1 MLFINIIALCLVVNI
16 AYSCYELETV
26 GTIWCVIFILL
37 FYDVIW
43 RTVRS
48 LWKTYLKYISYIF
61 YPMKEK
67 FFVDIFRSIEHC
79 KNTYFWI
86 IMISCSVI
94 IFTLSFILTLFY
106 GLTKVIGW
114 ISLLF
119 VVISSLAI
127 IILNFLFH
135 INYYVVFYRTLKK
148 YDGNND
154 NEILKNYTR
163 KIYAISTGK
172 NICVMFDLPMNLIMT
187 LFQDL
192 CPILIFFLIYKF
204 ISKKFYL
211 KLNIY
216 IYISIGFIIFIV
228 VPVAFIFKE
237 LYYYKIYVKYI
248 PNYFKEVND
257 KLQKKR
263 TNNFD
268 NEIKKIFKESDVKKI
283 FKESYVLIDVVNH
296 LYVKN
301 NEIENEND
309 ENKKKEIIA
318 RLRTIPYFLKKTT
331 SIWFVDI
338 LSEFIYQIIIFVF
351 KIIKLVL
358 YIVILIIIQN
368 GRYKD
373 FNNIDDINN
382 DKSKRYNV
390 NTNLRWVISF
400 LGVEILFEFIYK
412 FIFDWLTKV
421 PTRTSLTII
430 SYWIVRFIVGSVFL
444 VVICIKNI
452 QIDLYILLFMG
463 LYFYDSLKIVPNL
476 PYERRYNIFPST
488 ENINEKEENKNGKEE
503 KENGKEENKN
513 GKEEDK
519 NEKEENKNGKEED
532 KNGKEENKNGKE
544 EDKNEK
550 EENKNGKEEDKN
562 GKEENKNE
570 NEEIEKLIDNYIK
583 KRKLNIRK
591 IILLILIFLLF
602 LGVFIGGINFVDKS
616 KEEEIE
622 LQVTNQNSYNAKP
635 LFCYI
640 NYDDLYINDFA
651 AIASAS
657 YGEDIKNVMTKF
669 NEKRA
674 IKNSICSCSMY
685 DNIENNYNNN
695 SSSNNNPNSNNINI
709 KDENYSKLYENKF
722 TTYCNCS
729 FVDDLNGDSY
739 NTIHKP
745 YSSNQ
750 KFECSYFDNLPL
762 ITINDIFD
770 DSFNCIYTSENENID
785 TIEYIQCTNIT
796 SSNGQ
801 SISDAYCTKIYDN
814 NTMPLIYD
822 DFEIKDNTITNPYG
836 VQYVDF
842 VFPARNIVVVGV
854 RGTATLEDAFQ
865 DVYLW
870 STSVL
875 LELSG
880 FFGTFSKFWPRDA
893 FSFAVRL
900 IDNKFS
906 IKKNIL
912 YFQDVIDHVEFLKS
926 NNTFNKIYLAG
937 HSLGGGTVGIVSA
950 RLEIPGIGF
959 SAPGLGYSYRS
970 YDFVPQNL
978 IDNFINVVPLR
989 DPVTIVDSQIGEIIN
1004 IECDDEKIAG
1014 CHSMDNTMSTLNKMC
1029 KRKSFG

>member
-1 MLFINIIALCLVVNI
+1 MASDSVSTPNEGRNENDNIEITNIPAINKNIVTGSSISLINRKINSNIHLTYLNLINGSIKFLALLFITSGMLFINIIALCLVVNI

-43 RTVRS
+43 RT
-48 LWKTYLKYISYIF
+48 
-61 YPMKEK
+61 EK
-67 FFVDIFRSIEHC
+67 FFVDIFRSIERC
-79 KNTYFWI
+79 KNTCFWI

-148 YDGNND
+148 Y
-154 NEILKNYTR
+154 E
-163 KIYAISTGK
+163 
-172 NICVMFDLPMNLIMT
+172 
-187 LFQDL
+187 
-192 CPILIFFLIYKF
+192 
-204 ISKKFYL
+204 
-211 KLNIY
+211 
-216 IYISIGFIIFIV
+216 V

-237 LYYYKIYVKYI
+237 LYYYKIYVKYK

-268 NEIKKIFKESDVKKI
+268 NEVKKIFKESDVKKI

-318 RLRTIPYFLKKTT
+318 RLRTIPYFLKKAT

-373 FNNIDDINN
+373 FNNIDGINN

-452 QIDLYILLFMG
+452 QIDLYILLFIG

-503 KENGKEENKN
+503 
-513 GKEEDK
+513 DK

-532 KNGKEENKNGKE
+532 KS
-544 EDKNEK
+544 
-550 EENKNGKEEDKN
+550 

-640 NYDDLYINDFA
+640 NYDDF
-651 AIASAS
+651 
-657 YGEDIKNVMTKF
+657 
-669 NEKRA
+669 
-674 IKNSICSCSMY
+674 
-685 DNIENNYNNN
+685 
-695 SSSNNNPNSNNINI
+695 
-709 KDENYSKLYENKF
+709 
-722 TTYCNCS
+722 

-739 NTIHKP
+739 NTVHKP

-854 RGTATLEDAFQ
+854 RGTVTLEDAFQ

-926 NNTFNKIYLAG
+926 NNTFDKIYLTG

-950 RLEIPGIGF
+950 RLEIPGIEF

>member
-1 MLFINIIALCLVVNI
+1 MASASVSTPNESRNENDNIEITNIPAINKNIVTGSSISLINRKINSNIHLTYLNLINGSIKFLALLFITSGMLFINIIALCLVVNI

-43 RTVRS
+43 RT
-48 LWKTYLKYISYIF
+48 
-61 YPMKEK
+61 EK

-148 YDGNND
+148 YD
-154 NEILKNYTR
+154 
-163 KIYAISTGK
+163 
-172 NICVMFDLPMNLIMT
+172 
-187 LFQDL
+187 
-192 CPILIFFLIYKF
+192 
-204 ISKKFYL
+204 
-211 KLNIY
+211 
-216 IYISIGFIIFIV
+216 
-228 VPVAFIFKE
+228 
-237 LYYYKIYVKYI
+237 
-248 PNYFKEVND
+248 
-257 KLQKKR
+257 
-263 TNNFD
+263 
-268 NEIKKIFKESDVKKI
+268 ESDVKKI

-674 IKNSICSCSMY
+674 IKNSICSCS
-685 DNIENNYNNN
+685 I
-695 SSSNNNPNSNNINI
+695 
-709 KDENYSKLYENKF
+709 
-722 TTYCNCS
+722 